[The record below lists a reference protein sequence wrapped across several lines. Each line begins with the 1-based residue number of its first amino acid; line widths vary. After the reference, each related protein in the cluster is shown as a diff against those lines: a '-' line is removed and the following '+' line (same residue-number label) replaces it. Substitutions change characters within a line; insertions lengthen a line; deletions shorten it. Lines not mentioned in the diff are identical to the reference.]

1 MTFKTVRLLAAALL
15 LALTP
20 GQPALGQEHTLNFV
34 NADIRA
40 FIDDISLLT
49 GYTFI
54 VDPDVRGVVNVT
66 SQTPLTEEGVFD
78 VFLSVMR
85 VQGYAVI
92 RSPSGAYQIVPEQ
105 EGARAAGAEGGAANR
120 EQFVTSVVRLQYT
133 SAQDAQDILRPLTS
147 AQGVVNAIDSGNA
160 VVIVDFAS
168 NVARARQVLRN
179 LDRDSSVFEMLALEN
194 VSAADMARILD
205 STRTST
211 RAGEDGLRYA
221 VTIVPVA
228 SSNSLLF
235 RGDADQIAEMMR
247 LARQIDAVSESN
259 QDYRVIYLNHT
270 DGESVL
276 PILEDVAAT
285 LSPAGD
291 SGPAGGPISIS
302 HHAPTNSLII
312 NAPADAQRQIEQVVR
327 QLDIRRPQVLVEAI
341 IVEISDTAAE
351 ELGVQFLLAGDDD
364 GEAPLIMSR
373 FNRANP
379 NILALTGAI
388 AEIDDGSGNDGG
400 VNASLRSLALSSLL
414 ASNGIIAGFGGQDSN
429 GNLFG
434 LVLNAVE
441 QDQNSN
447 VLSTPQLLTLD
458 NEEAY
463 ILVGQQIPVTTG
475 EVLGANNV
483 NPFRTIERRD
493 VGVRLEVRPQINEGD
508 TIRLNIRQEVSSV
521 AGTVSTSS
529 DELITNQREISTTV
543 LADDGEIIVLGG
555 LIEQDR
561 QTSVSGVPG
570 LSRVPGVGRLF
581 RSEGESVVERN
592 LMVFIRPTIIRSE
605 ADMRDATGRSYGRL
619 RERRGDVR
627 PGTTDLEAI
636 ADMLTGPAGGADLP

>member
-1 MTFKTVRLLAAALL
+1 MIAKFPRLLAAALL
-15 LALTP
+15 MISATVS
-20 GQPALGQEHTLNFV
+20 PALAQQQNTLNFV

-40 FIDDISLLT
+40 FIDDVSILT

-66 SQTPLTEEGVFD
+66 SQTPLTEQEVFE

-92 RSPSGAYQIVPEQ
+92 RSPSGAWQIVPEQ
-105 EGARAAGAEGGAANR
+105 EGARTGGATGGSSQAD
-120 EQFVTSVVRLQYT
+120 QFVTSVIRLQYT

-147 AQGVVNAIDSGNA
+147 TQGVVNAIDSGNA
-160 VVIVDFAS
+160 VVIVDYAT

-179 LDRDSSVFEMLALEN
+179 LDQDTSVFEMLTLQN
-194 VSAADMARILD
+194 VAAADMARILD
-205 STRTST
+205 ATRSST
-211 RAGEDGLRYA
+211 RAGEDGRRYA

-228 SSNSLLF
+228 ASNSLLF
-235 RGDADQIAEMMR
+235 RGNEDQIAEMMR

-259 QDYRVIYLNHT
+259 QDYRVIYLSHT
-270 DGESVL
+270 DGESIL
-276 PILEDVAAT
+276 PILENVAAS
-285 LSPAGD
+285 LAPSGD
-291 SGPAGGPISIS
+291 TGPAGGPISIS

-341 IVEISDTAAE
+341 IVEVSDTIAE
-351 ELGVQFLLAGDDD
+351 ELGVQFLFSGDQD
-364 GEAPLIMSR
+364 GDAPLIMSR
-373 FNRANP
+373 YNSANP

-388 AEIDDGSGNDGG
+388 AEIDDGSGSDGG
-400 VNASLRSLALSSLL
+400 SASLRALALSSLL
-414 ASNGIIAGFGGQDSN
+414 GANGITAGFGGQDSN

-475 EVLGANNV
+475 EVLGGNNV

-521 AGTVSTSS
+521 AGTVSSSS

-561 QTSVSGVPG
+561 QSDVSGVPG
-570 LSRVPGVGRLF
+570 LSRVPGLGRLF

-592 LMVFIRPTIIRSE
+592 LMVFIRPTIIRNE
-605 ADMRDATGRSYGRL
+605 DDMRDATGRSYGRI

-627 PGTTDLEAI
+627 QGVTDLEAI
-636 ADMLTGPAGGADLP
+636 ADMLTGSAGSASPE

>member
-1 MTFKTVRLLAAALL
+1 MILKHLRLALAAAVIA
-15 LALTP
+15 ALP
-20 GQPALGQEHTLNFV
+20 VAPAASFQESTLNFV

-40 FIDDISLLT
+40 FIDDVSILT

-54 VDPDVRGVVNVT
+54 VDSEVRGTVNVT
-66 SQTPLTEEGVFD
+66 SQAALTEEEVFE

-92 RSPSGAYQIVPEQ
+92 RSSSGAFQIVPET
-105 EGARAAGAEGGAANR
+105 EGARTGGVGLAAGD
-120 EQFVTSVVRLQYT
+120 QFVTSVIRLEHT
-133 SAQDAQDILRPLTS
+133 SAQDAEDLLRPLTS
-147 AQGVVNAIDSGNA
+147 AQGVVNAIASGNA
-160 VVIVDFAS
+160 IVIVDFAS
-168 NVARARQVLRN
+168 NVQRARDVLRN
-179 LDRDSSVFEMLALEN
+179 LDLDNSIFEIVALEN
-194 VSAADMARILD
+194 VSAADMARILE
-205 STRTST
+205 SARTST
-211 RAGEDGLRYA
+211 RSGEESRRYG

-228 SSNSLLF
+228 SSNSLLL
-235 RGDADQIAEMMR
+235 RGADEQVNEMIR

-259 QDYRVIYLNHT
+259 QDYRVIYLSHT
-270 DGESVL
+270 DGETIL
-276 PILEDVAAT
+276 PILDDVAAS
-285 LSPAGD
+285 LAPGRDSPG
-291 SGPAGGPISIS
+291 GGPISIS

-364 GEAPLIMSR
+364 GDAPLIMSR

-388 AEIDDGSGNDGG
+388 AEIDDGSQDGG
-400 VNASLRSLALSSLL
+400 LTNTNLRSLALSSLL
-414 ASNGIIAGFGGQDSN
+414 GASGITAGFGGEDAN

-441 QDQNSN
+441 EDQNSN
-447 VLSTPQLLTLD
+447 VLSTPQLMTLD

-463 ILVGQQIPVTTG
+463 ILVGQQIPITTG
-475 EVLGANNV
+475 EALGANNV
-483 NPFRTIERRD
+483 NPFRTIQRQD
-493 VGVRLEVRPQINEGD
+493 VGVRLEVTPQINEGD
-508 TIRLNIRQEVSSV
+508 TIRLSIRQEVSSV
-521 AGTVSTSS
+521 AGTVSASS

-555 LIEQDR
+555 LIEQD
-561 QTSVSGVPG
+561 QQITASGVPVLG
-570 LSRVPGVGRLF
+570 RMPGVGRLF
-581 RSEGESVVERN
+581 RSEGESVIQRN
-592 LMVFIRPTIIRSE
+592 LMVFIRPTIIRDE
-605 ADMRDATGRSYGRL
+605 VDMRDATGRSYGRI

-627 PGTTDLEAI
+627 PGVNDLDAI
-636 ADMLTGPAGGADLP
+636 ADLLSGTALEEEG

>member
-1 MTFKTVRLLAAALL
+1 MIIKTIRILAAAAVLL
-15 LALTP
+15 LMSP
-20 GQPALGQEHTLNFV
+20 GLSGARQDSTLNFV

-40 FIDDISLLT
+40 FIDDVSILT

-66 SQTPLTEEGVFD
+66 SQTPLSDEGVFE

-92 RSPSGAYQIVPEQ
+92 RSTSGAYQIVPEQ
-105 EGARAAGAEGGAANR
+105 EGARTGGSGATSGD
-120 EQFVTSVVRLQYT
+120 QIMTSVIRLQHT
-133 SAQDAQDILRPLTS
+133 SAREAQDILRPLTS
-147 AQGVVNAIDSGNA
+147 AQGIVNAIDSGNA
-160 VVIVDFAS
+160 VVIVDYAT
-168 NVARARQVLRN
+168 NVQRARSVLAN
-179 LDRDSSVFEMLALEN
+179 LDRDTSVFEMVALEN
-194 VSAADMARILD
+194 VSAADMARILESSQP
-205 STRTST
+205 STRS
-211 RAGEDGLRYA
+211 GEEGRRYA

-228 SSNSLLF
+228 SSNSLLL
-235 RGDADQIAEMMR
+235 RGDETQIAEMMR
-247 LARQIDAVSESN
+247 LARQIDSVSQSN
-259 QDYRVIYLNHT
+259 QDYRVIYLSHT
-270 DGESVL
+270 DGESIL
-276 PILEDVAAT
+276 PILEDVAASLAPT
-285 LSPAGD
+285 GESAT
-291 SGPAGGPISIS
+291 GGAISIS

-341 IVEISDTAAE
+341 IVEISDTVAE
-351 ELGVQFLLAGDDD
+351 ELGVQFLFSGDQD
-364 GEAPLIMSR
+364 GDAPLVMSR

-379 NILALTGAI
+379 DILALTGAI
-388 AEIDDGSGNDGG
+388 AEVDDGSGDGG
-400 VNASLRSLALSSLL
+400 NTNLRALALNSLL
-414 ASNGIIAGFGGQDSN
+414 GATGITAGFGGQDSS

-447 VLSTPQLLTLD
+447 VLSTPQLMTLD

-475 EVLGANNV
+475 EALGANNV

-508 TIRLNIRQEVSSV
+508 TIRLAIRQEVSSV
-521 AGTVSTSS
+521 AGTVSASS

-543 LADDGEIIVLGG
+543 LADNGEIIVLGG

-561 QTSVSGVPG
+561 QTTASGVPG
-570 LSRVPGVGRLF
+570 LGRLPGVGRLF
-581 RSEGESVVERN
+581 RSEGESVVQRN

-605 ADMRDATGRSYGRL
+605 EEMRDVTGRSYGRI
-619 RERRGDVR
+619 RGPRGDERTGVN
-627 PGTTDLEAI
+627 DLDAI
-636 ADMLTGPAGGADLP
+636 ADLLTGSAGASAPQ

>member
-1 MTFKTVRLLAAALL
+1 MIARTLRLAAALTL
-15 LALTP
+15 MLT
-20 GQPALGQEHTLNFV
+20 GMQTPAGAVQDSTLNFV

-40 FIDDISLLT
+40 FIDDVSILT

-66 SQTPLTEEGVFD
+66 SQAPLSEDEVFE

-92 RSPSGAYQIVPEQ
+92 RSPSGAWQIVPEQ
-105 EGARAAGAEGGAANR
+105 EGARTGGAGSASGG
-120 EQFVTSVVRLQYT
+120 EQFVTSVIRLENT
-133 SAQDAQDILRPLTS
+133 SAREAQDILRPLTS

-160 VVIVDFAS
+160 VVIVDYAS
-168 NVARARQVLRN
+168 NVQRARSVMAN
-179 LDRDSSVFEMLALEN
+179 LDRDNSVFEMLALEN
-194 VSAADMARILD
+194 VSATDMAQILE
-205 STRTST
+205 SSRPGPRS
-211 RAGEDGLRYA
+211 GEEGRHRA

-228 SSNSLLF
+228 ASNSLLF
-235 RGDADQIAEMMR
+235 RGDEAQIAEMMR
-247 LARQIDAVSESN
+247 LARQIDSVSQSN
-259 QDYRVIYLNHT
+259 QDYRVIYLSHT
-270 DGESVL
+270 DGETIL
-276 PILEDVAAT
+276 PILEDVAAS
-285 LSPAGD
+285 LSEEGE
-291 SGPAGGPISIS
+291 SRGGGISIS
-302 HHAPTNSLII
+302 HHAPTNSLIV
-312 NAPADAQRQIEQVVR
+312 NAPAEAQRQIEQVVR

-341 IVEISDTAAE
+341 IVEVSDTVAD
-351 ELGVQFLLAGDDD
+351 ELGVQFLLAGDQD
-364 GEAPLIMSR
+364 GDAPLVMSR
-373 FNRANP
+373 FNRASP

-388 AEIDDGSGNDGG
+388 AEIDDGSGDG
-400 VNASLRSLALSSLL
+400 ASASSLRSLALASLL
-414 ASNGIIAGFGGQDSN
+414 GANGITAGFGGEDGS

-441 QDQNSN
+441 TDQNSN
-447 VLSTPQLLTLD
+447 VLSTPQLMTLD

-508 TIRLNIRQEVSSV
+508 TIRLTIRQEVSSV
-521 AGTVSTSS
+521 AGTVSASS
-529 DELITNQREISTTV
+529 NELITNQREISTTV
-543 LADDGEIIVLGG
+543 LADNGEIIVLGG

-561 QTSVSGVPG
+561 QENVSGVPG
-570 LSRVPGVGRLF
+570 LSGIPGLGRLF

-605 ADMRDATGRSYGRL
+605 ADMRDATGRSYGRI
-619 RERRGDVR
+619 RGRRGDSR
-627 PGTTDLEAI
+627 PGVTDLEAI
-636 ADMLTGPAGGADLP
+636 ADLLTGSAGEAGSQ

>member
-1 MTFKTVRLLAAALL
+1 MITQPLRLLSLAAALL
-15 LALTP
+15 MALP
-20 GQPALGQEHTLNFV
+20 GATRAQQESTLNFV
-34 NADIRA
+34 DADIRA
-40 FIDDISLLT
+40 FIDDVSILT

-54 VDPDVRGVVNVT
+54 VDPDVRGVVNIT
-66 SQTPLTEEGVFD
+66 SQTPLTDEGVFE

-92 RSPSGAYQIVPEQ
+92 GSSSGAYQIVPEQ
-105 EGARAAGAEGGAANR
+105 DGTRTGGAGPASGD
-120 EQFVTSVVRLQYT
+120 QIVTSVIRLQHA
-133 SAQDAQDILRPLTS
+133 SAREAQDILRPLTS
-147 AQGVVNAIDSGNA
+147 AQGIVNAIDSGNA
-160 VVIVDFAS
+160 VVIVDYAS
-168 NVARARQVLRN
+168 NVQRARSVLAN

-205 STRTST
+205 ASRPGSQS
-211 RAGEDGLRYA
+211 GESQRSPA

-235 RGDADQIAEMMR
+235 RGDEGQIVEMMR

-259 QDYRVIYLNHT
+259 QDYRVIYLSHT
-270 DGESVL
+270 DGESIL
-276 PILEDVAAT
+276 PILEDVAASLAPGGEAAT
-285 LSPAGD
+285 
-291 SGPAGGPISIS
+291 GGPISIS

-341 IVEISDTAAE
+341 IVEISDTVAE
-351 ELGVQFLLAGDDD
+351 ELGVQFLFSGDQD
-364 GEAPLIMSR
+364 GDAPLVMSR

-379 NILALTGAI
+379 DILALTGAI
-388 AEIDDGSGNDGG
+388 AEIDDGSGDG
-400 VNASLRSLALSSLL
+400 VTPSLRSLALNSLL
-414 ASNGIIAGFGGQDSN
+414 GATGITAGFGGQDSS

-475 EVLGANNV
+475 EALGANNV

-493 VGVRLEVRPQINEGD
+493 VGVRLEVRPQINDGD
-508 TIRLNIRQEVSSV
+508 TIRLAIRQEVSSV
-521 AGTVSTSS
+521 AGTVSASS
-529 DELITNQREISTTV
+529 NELITNQREISTTV
-543 LADDGEIIVLGG
+543 LADNGEIIVLGG

-561 QTSVSGVPG
+561 QTTASGVPG
-570 LSRVPGVGRLF
+570 LGRLPGVGRLF
-581 RSEGESVVERN
+581 RSEGESVVQRN
-592 LMVFIRPTIIRSE
+592 LMVFIRPTIVRNE
-605 ADMRDATGRSYGRL
+605 ADMRDVTGRSYGRI
-619 RERRGDVR
+619 RGPRGDERTGVN
-627 PGTTDLEAI
+627 DLDAI
-636 ADMLTGPAGGADLP
+636 ADLLTGSAGAPRPQ

>member
-1 MTFKTVRLLAAALL
+1 MIIKTIRILAAAAVLL
-15 LALTP
+15 LMSAGP
-20 GQPALGQEHTLNFV
+20 SGARQDSTLNFV

-40 FIDDISLLT
+40 FIDDVSILT

-66 SQTPLTEEGVFD
+66 SQTPLSDEGVFE

-92 RSPSGAYQIVPEQ
+92 RSTSGAYQIVPEQ
-105 EGARAAGAEGGAANR
+105 EGARTGGSGATSGD
-120 EQFVTSVVRLQYT
+120 QIMTSVIRLQHT
-133 SAQDAQDILRPLTS
+133 SAREAQDILRPLTS
-147 AQGVVNAIDSGNA
+147 AQGIVNAIDSGNA
-160 VVIVDFAS
+160 VVIVDYAT
-168 NVARARQVLRN
+168 NVQRARSVLAN
-179 LDRDSSVFEMLALEN
+179 LDRDTSVFEMVALEN
-194 VSAADMARILD
+194 VSAADMARILESTQP
-205 STRTST
+205 STRS
-211 RAGEDGLRYA
+211 GEEGRRYA

-228 SSNSLLF
+228 SSNSLLL
-235 RGDADQIAEMMR
+235 RGDETQIAEMMR
-247 LARQIDAVSESN
+247 LARQIDAVSQSN
-259 QDYRVIYLNHT
+259 QDYRVIYLSHT
-270 DGESVL
+270 DGESIL
-276 PILEDVAAT
+276 PILEDVAASLAPT
-285 LSPAGD
+285 GEGAT
-291 SGPAGGPISIS
+291 GGAISIS

-341 IVEISDTAAE
+341 IVEISDTVAE
-351 ELGVQFLLAGDDD
+351 ELGVQFLFSGDQD
-364 GEAPLIMSR
+364 GDAPLVMSR

-379 NILALTGAI
+379 DILALTGAI
-388 AEIDDGSGNDGG
+388 AEVDDGSGDGG
-400 VNASLRSLALSSLL
+400 NTNLRALALNSLL
-414 ASNGIIAGFGGQDSN
+414 GATGITAGFGGQDSS

-447 VLSTPQLLTLD
+447 VLSTPQLMTLD

-475 EVLGANNV
+475 EALGANNV

-508 TIRLNIRQEVSSV
+508 TIRLAIRQEVSSV
-521 AGTVSTSS
+521 AGTVSASS

-543 LADDGEIIVLGG
+543 LADNGEIIVLGG

-561 QTSVSGVPG
+561 QTTASGVPG
-570 LSRVPGVGRLF
+570 LGRLPGVGRLF
-581 RSEGESVVERN
+581 RSEGESVVQRN

-605 ADMRDATGRSYGRL
+605 EEMRDVTGRSYGRI
-619 RERRGDVR
+619 RGPRGDERTGVN
-627 PGTTDLEAI
+627 DLDAI
-636 ADMLTGPAGGADLP
+636 ADLLTGSAGASAPQ